1 MSAMISSSWAAATA
15 ATLLLLFL
23 PSTTAT
29 NSNTNIYLS
38 SPNASLPFP
47 TSPGLS
53 LPPITSWPSS
63 LPGAPYTTQQPDE
76 ELATILS
83 QIDPIRIKSIVEKLV
98 SFGTRHTQSS
108 QTDPERGIGAA
119 RDWILKEYEG
129 YAANSEGAMTVE
141 LQSYVQGVAG
151 RISAPT
157 NISNIIATL
166 KGSSEPERI
175 VIVSGHYDSRNTNV
189 SNFVDDAPGADD
201 DASGVAI
208 AMELARIMVTHRPHA
223 TIQFAAV
230 AGEEQGL
237 LGATFMAQTLA
248 NRSANVQGM
257 WTNDIVGS
265 PIGDDGKNQSNII
278 RLFAQGIPT
287 NETSA
292 RATQRISIGGE
303 NDSPARQLARFTVDV
318 GSNAVTGMQVETVYR
333 ADRYLRGGDHL
344 PFLAAGYAANRF
356 TEPREDFAHQ
366 HQDVRV
372 ENSTQYGDLPEFCD
386 WYYISRVG
394 RVTGAAA
401 WSLAQGPDGPRGVS
415 VDTAGLTN
423 DSLLKWRRVVGAVGY
438 EVLWRGTD
446 ESSWRGVVSVGDVES
461 ASLGISKD
469 NVVFGVRSV
478 GESGFKSPAVFP
490 FPG

>member
-1 MSAMISSSWAAATA
+1 
-15 ATLLLLFL
+15 L
-23 PSTTAT
+23 
-29 NSNTNIYLS
+29 
-38 SPNASLPFP
+38 
-47 TSPGLS
+47 TSIL
-53 LPPITSWPSS
+53 
-63 LPGAPYTTQQPDE
+63 QQV
-76 ELATILS
+76 
-83 QIDPIRIKSIVEKLV
+83 DPVRIQAIVEKLV

-119 RDWILKEYEG
+119 RDWILKEYES
-129 YAANSEGAMTVE
+129 YAEASGGWMTVE
-141 LQSYVQGVAG
+141 LQSYVQGVGG

-157 NISNIIATL
+157 NISNIITTL

-189 SNFVDDAPGADD
+189 SNFIDDAPGADD

-208 AMELARIMVTHRPHA
+208 AMELARIMATHRPLA

-237 LGATFMAQTLA
+237 LGSTYMAQTLS

-287 NETSA
+287 NESTT
-292 RATQRISIGGE
+292 RATQRLSIGGE

-318 GSNAVTGMQVETVYR
+318 SSNPVTGMQVETVYR

-372 ENSTQYGDLPEFCD
+372 ENGTVYGDLPRFCD
-386 WYYISRVG
+386 WEYIARVG

-401 WSLAQGPDGPRGVS
+401 WSLAMGPDGPAGVRIG
-415 VDTAGLTN
+415 TEGLTN
-423 DSLLKWRRVVGAVGY
+423 ESLLRWGRVKG
-438 EVLWRGTD
+438 EVEG
-446 ESSWRGVVSVGDVES
+446 
-461 ASLGISKD
+461 
-469 NVVFGVRSV
+469 
-478 GESGFKSPAVFP
+478 
-490 FPG
+490 

>member
-1 MSAMISSSWAAATA
+1 MISSSWTA
-15 ATLLLLFL
+15 ATLLLPFL
-23 PSTTAT
+23 PFTSAT
-29 NSNTNIYLS
+29 SSYSISPTNATIPL
-38 SPNASLPFP
+38 P
-47 TSPGLS
+47 TSPGS
-53 LPPITSWPSS
+53 LPPPTSWPSD
-63 LPGAPYTTQQPDE
+63 LPGVPYTSQLPSPELTSILQQV
-76 ELATILS
+76 
-83 QIDPIRIKSIVEKLV
+83 DPVRIQAIVEKLV

-119 RDWILKEYEG
+119 RDWILKEYES
-129 YAANSEGAMTVE
+129 YAAVSEGWMTVE
-141 LQSYVQGVAG
+141 LQSYVQGVGG

-189 SNFVDDAPGADD
+189 SNFIDDAPGADD

-208 AMELARIMVTHRPHA
+208 AMELARILATHRPLA

-237 LGATFMAQTLA
+237 LGSTYMAQTLS

-287 NETSA
+287 NESTTRS
-292 RATQRISIGGE
+292 TQRLSIGGE

-318 GSNAVTGMQVETVYR
+318 GSNPVTGMQVETVYR

-356 TEPREDFAHQ
+356 TEPREDFKHQ

-372 ENSTQYGDLPEFCD
+372 ENGTTYGDLPRFCD
-386 WYYISRVG
+386 WEYIARVG

-401 WSLAQGPDGPRGVS
+401 WSLALGPDGPGGVGIG
-415 VDTAGLTN
+415 TEGLTN
-423 DSLLKWRRVVGAVGY
+423 DSLLRWERVYGKGKVKGY

-446 ESSWRGVVSVGDVES
+446 ESSWRGVIEVGDVDS
-461 ASLGISKD
+461 VVVGISKD

-478 GESGFKSPAVFP
+478 GENGYRSPAVFP

>member
-1 MSAMISSSWAAATA
+1 MISSSWAG
-15 ATLLLLFL
+15 LLLPFL
-23 PSTTAT
+23 PSISAFHNYT
-29 NSNTNIYLS
+29 S
-38 SPNASLPFP
+38 SPNSSVPLPTFP
-47 TSPGLS
+47 GGQ
-53 LPPITSWPSS
+53 LPPITSWPSNLTGVPYATQ
-63 LPGAPYTTQQPDE
+63 LPDDELTSILQQV
-76 ELATILS
+76 
-83 QIDPIRIKSIVEKLV
+83 DPLRIKAIVETLV

-129 YAANSEGAMTVE
+129 YARGSGGWMTVE
-141 LQSYVQGVAG
+141 LQSYIQGAAG

-175 VIVSGHYDSRNTNV
+175 VVMSGHYDSRNTNV
-189 SNFVDDAPGADD
+189 SNFIDDAPGADD

-208 AMELARIMVTHRPHA
+208 AMELARIMSTHRPVA

-237 LGATFMAQTLA
+237 LGATYMAQTLA

-257 WTNDIVGS
+257 YTNDIVGS

-278 RLFAQGIPT
+278 RIFAQGVPT
-287 NETSA
+287 NETKS
-292 RATQRISIGGE
+292 RAAQRLSIGGE

-318 GSNAVTGMQVETVYR
+318 GSNNATGLQVETVYR
-333 ADRYLRGGDHL
+333 ADRYLRGGDHSS
-344 PFLAAGYAANRF
+344 FLAAGYAANRF

-386 WYYISRVG
+386 WYYIARVG

-423 DSLLKWRRVVGAVGY
+423 DSMLKWKRVNGAIGY

-446 ESSWRGVVSVGDVES
+446 ESSWRGVIDVGDVES
-461 ASLGISKD
+461 VVVEISKD

-478 GESGFKSPAVFP
+478 GENGFKSPAVFP

>member
-1 MSAMISSSWAAATA
+1 MISSSCKV
-15 ATLLLLFL
+15 ATLLLSFL
-23 PSTTAT
+23 PYTSATYSYYPSSTPTNAT
-29 NSNTNIYLS
+29 I
-38 SPNASLPFP
+38 PIP
-47 TSPGLS
+47 TSPCDAV
-53 LPPITSWPSS
+53 TAWPSD
-63 LPGAPYTTQQPDE
+63 LPGVPYTSQSPDE
-76 ELATILS
+76 ELTSILE
-83 QIDPIRIKSIVEKLV
+83 QVDPVRIQAIVEKLV

-108 QTDPERGIGAA
+108 QTDPARGIGAA
-119 RDWILKEYEG
+119 RDWILKEYQG
-129 YAANSEGAMTVE
+129 YAEQSEGWMTVE
-141 LQSYVQGVAG
+141 LQSYVQSPGG

-166 KGSSEPERI
+166 KGTSEPERI
-175 VIVSGHYDSRNTNV
+175 VIMSGHYDSRNTNV
-189 SNFVDDAPGADD
+189 SNSVDDAPGADD

-208 AMELARIMVTHRPHA
+208 AMELARIMATHRPLA

-237 LGATFMAQTLA
+237 LGSTYMAQILA
-248 NRSANVQGM
+248 NASANVQGM

-278 RLFAQGIPT
+278 RIFAQGIPT
-287 NETSA
+287 NESTS
-292 RATQRISIGGE
+292 RAAQRLSIGGE

-318 GSNAVTGMQVETVYR
+318 ASNPLTGMQVETVYR
-333 ADRYLRGGDHL
+333 LDRYLRGGDHA

-372 ENSTQYGDLPEFCD
+372 ENGTQYGDLAEFCD
-386 WYYISRVG
+386 FYYISRVG
-394 RVTGAAA
+394 KVTGAAA
-401 WSLAQGPDGPRGVS
+401 WSLAQGPDGPKNVTL
-415 VDTAGLTN
+415 DTAGLTN
-423 DSLLKWRRVVGAVGY
+423 DSLLRWRGVKGAVGY

-446 ESSWRGVVSVGDVES
+446 ESVWRGVVDVGDVQS
-461 ASLGISKD
+461 AMVGISKD

-478 GESGFKSPAVFP
+478 GGNGYKSPAVFP

>member
-1 MSAMISSSWAAATA
+1 MKRGVPAKLSNEAVVKSSIQDVEFA
-15 ATLLLLFL
+15 
-23 PSTTAT
+23 
-29 NSNTNIYLS
+29 
-38 SPNASLPFP
+38 
-47 TSPGLS
+47 
-53 LPPITSWPSS
+53 
-63 LPGAPYTTQQPDE
+63 PGAGIPYTSQAPDA
-76 ELATILS
+76 ELTSILE
-83 QIDPIRIKSIVEKLV
+83 QVDPLRIQAIIEKLV

-119 RDWILKEYEG
+119 RDWILKEYQG
-129 YAANSEGAMTVE
+129 YAEKSEGWMTVE
-141 LQSYVQGVAG
+141 LQSYVQGVGG

-175 VIVSGHYDSRNTNV
+175 VVMSGHYDSRNTNV
-189 SNFVDDAPGADD
+189 SNSVDDAPGADD

-208 AMELARIMVTHRPHA
+208 AMELARIMATHRPLA
-223 TIQFAAV
+223 TIKFAAV

-237 LGATFMAQTLA
+237 LGSTYMAQTHA
-248 NRSANVQGM
+248 NASANVQGM

-278 RLFAQGIPT
+278 RLFAQGVPT
-287 NETSA
+287 NESTS
-292 RATQRISIGGE
+292 RATQRLSIGGE

-318 GSNAVTGMQVETVYR
+318 ASNSLTGMQVETVYR

-372 ENSTQYGDLPEFCD
+372 ENGTQFGDLAEFCD
-386 WYYISRVG
+386 FYYISRVG
-394 RVTGAAA
+394 KVTGAAA
-401 WSLAQGPDGPRGVS
+401 WSLAQGPDGPKNVT

-423 DSLLKWRRVVGAVGY
+423 DSLLRWRRVKGVVGY

-446 ESSWRGVVSVGDVES
+446 ESVWRGVVDVGDVES
-461 ASLGISKD
+461 AVVRISKD

-478 GESGFKSPAVFP
+478 GENGYKSPAVFP